1 MWEYGLDIFLVRE
14 ATLWLY
20 RYIFLKIALLW
31 GRNVLMDLFGVI
43 STYKIW
49 KTTKP
54 RSYISLVNSV
64 VYVIVGSPQGFEA
77 KTIKVV
83 P

>member
-1 MWEYGLDIFLVRE
+1 M
-14 ATLWLY
+14 
-20 RYIFLKIALLW
+20 ALLW
-31 GRNVLMDLFGVI
+31 GTIVLMDLSGVI
-43 STYKIW
+43 SNSKIW

-64 VYVIVGSPQGFEA
+64 VYVIVGSPQGFAA